1 MPGPVLKYA
10 YARHIDVVQ
19 FSKYSAVLGWLLFE
33 FAEFIVFF
41 MYFWLRVNAR
51 KFYKIF
57 LVSYSYGNIH
67 FFSIVFPPVN
77 SSFLPEI
84 LLQYSSVAPF
94 TRALRIQS
102 RKEFF

>member
-41 MYFWLRVNAR
+41 YVFLATC
-51 KFYKIF
+51 KCSKI
-57 LVSYSYGNIH
+57 L
-67 FFSIVFPPVN
+67 
-77 SSFLPEI
+77 
-84 LLQYSSVAPF
+84 
-94 TRALRIQS
+94 
-102 RKEFF
+102 